1 MSSSS
6 QLYWKSPEPEATLR
20 EALAKV
26 DARVEELPSQ
36 RWDPNTATIG
46 GIRDTELSCIAPDGG
61 AWSSLLLALN
71 SQLTDPLAAALS
83 TATDRPVIA
92 FHEFEQA
99 TWGFEV
105 YEQGQSVARFWN
117 RPDYL
122 EEDPRSCAVDP
133 KVLAARFGV
142 GVEELAPYLNHL
154 DPGADEAGK
163 AFPGDEFELDDHWVR
178 CDFMRRLGLPY
189 PEPGEPGTRHF
200 LLRESGREANDSDLT
215 PPSSKPSWWKRLL
228 GKR

>member
-6 QLYWKSPEPEATLR
+6 QLYWKSPEPEAALR

-122 EEDPRSCAVDP
+122 EED
-133 KVLAARFGV
+133 
-142 GVEELAPYLNHL
+142 
-154 DPGADEAGK
+154 
-163 AFPGDEFELDDHWVR
+163 
-178 CDFMRRLGLPY
+178 
-189 PEPGEPGTRHF
+189 
-200 LLRESGREANDSDLT
+200 
-215 PPSSKPSWWKRLL
+215 
-228 GKR
+228 